1 MVTVAVYV
9 IDMRHYEGVDQLE
22 GAQYGATKRFAAY
35 VGHIVGAAT
44 ATPPGQIVH
53 TPLPC
58 RRRPGRRPCPGR
70 LLVRRTDAPR
80 QIAWGC
86 PACSEEGVIR
96 NWHGTMWDLSPPLT
110 VDAAPKAA
118 VLDIDQYR
126 HLLSIPVLDND
137 ALRVV
142 HAAQLT
148 DEGVLLVATEED
160 LEYLLGFVA
169 AEANHESNRRRQA
182 ALDEMLGVLSAA
194 SASP

>member
-1 MVTVAVYV
+1 MYV
-9 IDMRHYEGVDQLE
+9 IDMRHYEGVDQLD
-22 GAQYGATKRFAAY
+22 GPRYGPAKRFAAY

-44 ATPPGQIVH
+44 ATPPGQILC

-58 RRRPGRRPCPGR
+58 RRRPGRRLCPGR

-80 QIAWGC
+80 QIAWRC

-110 VDAAPKAA
+110 LGDAPKAA

-126 HLLSIPVLDND
+126 QLLSIRVLDND
-137 ALRVV
+137 ALRIL

-148 DEGVLLVATEED
+148 DEGVLLIGGED
-160 LEYLLGFVA
+160 DLDYLMEFVA
-169 AEANHESNRRRQA
+169 AEANHELNRRRQA
-182 ALDEMLGVLSAA
+182 ALDEILGVLSAA
-194 SASP
+194 STSA